1 MFFSTDYIPGVDEF
15 EYCGF
20 TYCPLGDGIFSR
32 NTFKEAQKMIKSLG
46 GNAMIGTKMLSHR
59 GTLYIYGTVVRV

>member
-1 MFFSTDYIPGVDEF
+1 MFFSTDYIPGVDKF

-20 TYCPLGDGIFSR
+20 TYCPLEKGMFGI
-32 NTFKEAQKMIKSLG
+32 NEFKEAKKMMKSLG
-46 GNAMIGTKMLSHR
+46 GNAMIGTKILSHR

>member
-20 TYCPLGDGIFSR
+20 TYCPLAKGMFSR
-32 NTFKEAQKMIKSLG
+32 NAFKEGQKMMESLG
-46 GNAMIGTKMLSHR
+46 GNAMIGTKMLSH
-59 GTLYIYGTVVRV
+59 GDTLYIYGTVVRV